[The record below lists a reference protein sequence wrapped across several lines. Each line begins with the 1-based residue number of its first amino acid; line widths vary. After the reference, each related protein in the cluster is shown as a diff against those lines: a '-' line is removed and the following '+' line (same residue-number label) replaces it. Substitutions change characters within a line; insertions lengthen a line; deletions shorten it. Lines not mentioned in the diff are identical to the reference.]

1 MKYLKLNY
9 ELIFIYILVLHTA
22 IFGGLFAI
30 DSNHWNYYLLLMVF
44 SFTVNSLI
52 LYSYNLLHNKKVE
65 KSINE
70 FKTLEDTIR
79 IADKTMPLFSQGLNK
94 KTAYI
99 IATTVKSM
107 TNAPS
112 VAITDKK
119 NVLAFIGEGCE
130 NHPVGYPIK
139 TKATLDALESGEI
152 KIIRSKK
159 EFNCTVNDCNCP
171 LESAIIVP
179 LSNKHEVIGSLK
191 IYETQKGELK
201 EEKIRLASGM
211 GKLLN
216 MQIEL
221 AELDRQTQLAT
232 SAKLEAL
239 QAQIN
244 PHFLFNALNTV
255 NMYITKDPKFARNLI
270 VKLSQLLR
278 YMLKNTGRFI
288 TLEEEIAHVE
298 NYIALENARF
308 QDKIEIIYDID
319 NKLSKLKIPMLSIQP
334 LVQNSILHGLLPKD
348 ENGTVTISAHEV
360 DKKVLISIIDN
371 GVGIKQVD
379 MEKVFTAGYGKG
391 CGVGVSNVNE
401 RLKILYGKDNGLEIR
416 SKYGTGT
423 KAYFSVPITEEG

>member
-9 ELIFIYILVLHTA
+9 ELILIYILVLHIA
-22 IFGGLFAI
+22 LFGGLFAI
-30 DSNHWNYYLLLMVF
+30 DSDHWNYYLILMISSF
-44 SFTVNSLI
+44 SVNSLI
-52 LYSYNLLHNKKVE
+52 LYFYNFFHTKKVE
-65 KSINE
+65 RSINE
-70 FKTLEDTIR
+70 YATLEDAIR
-79 IADKTMPLFSQGLNK
+79 IADKAIPLFYQGLNEE
-94 KTAYI
+94 TAYN

-119 NVLAFIGEGCE
+119 KVLAFIGEGCE
-130 NHPVGYPIK
+130 KHPVGYPIK
-139 TKATLDALESGEI
+139 TKATLDAIESGEI
-152 KIIRSKK
+152 KIIRSKE

-179 LSNKHEVIGSLK
+179 LSNKNEVIGSLK
-191 IYETQKGELK
+191 IYETSKGKIK
-201 EEKIRLASGM
+201 EDKIRLASGM

-221 AELDRQTQLAT
+221 AELDRQKQLAT
-232 SAKLEAL
+232 SAKLDAL

-255 NMYITKDPKFARNLI
+255 NMYITKDPKFARKLV
-270 VKLSQLLR
+270 VKLSLLLR

-288 TLEEEIAHVE
+288 TLKEEISHIE

-308 QDKIEIIYDID
+308 QDKIEVVYDID
-319 NKLSKLKIPMLSIQP
+319 NNLSKLKIPILSIQP

-348 ENGTVTISAHEV
+348 GKGKVTISVHKV
-360 DKKVLISIIDN
+360 DDKVLISIIDN
-371 GVGIKQVD
+371 GVGIKQND

-401 RLKILYGKDNGLEIR
+401 RLKILYGEAYGLEIR
-416 SKYGTGT
+416 SRFKTGT
-423 KAYFSVPITEEG
+423 KAYFSVPVNEEV

>member
-30 DSNHWNYYLLLMVF
+30 DSNHWNYYLILMVF

-65 KSINE
+65 KSMDE
-70 FKTLEDTIR
+70 FRTLEDTIR
-79 IADKTMPLFSQGLNK
+79 IADKTMPIFSQGLNEE
-94 KTAYI
+94 TALN
-99 IATTVKSM
+99 IATTVKNM
-107 TNAPS
+107 VNAPS
-112 VAITDKK
+112 VAITDRK
-119 NVLAFIGEGCE
+119 NVLAFIGVGCDK
-130 NHPVGYPIK
+130 HPIGYPIK
-139 TKATLDALESGEI
+139 TQATLDALESGQI
-152 KIIRSKK
+152 KIIRSKE

-179 LSNKHEVIGSLK
+179 LSNKNEVIGSLK
-191 IYETQKGELK
+191 IYETKKGK
-201 EEKIRLASGM
+201 IEEDKIRLASGM

-221 AELDRQTQLAT
+221 AELDRQRQLAT
-232 SAKLEAL
+232 SAKLDAL
-239 QAQIN
+239 QAQVN

-255 NMYITKDPKFARNLI
+255 NMYITKDPKYARRLV

-288 TLEEEIAHVE
+288 TLKEEISHIE
-298 NYIALENARF
+298 NYVTLENARF

-319 NKLSKLKIPMLSIQP
+319 NDLGKLKIPILSIQP
-334 LVQNSILHGLLPKD
+334 LVQNSILHGLIPK
-348 ENGTVTISAHEV
+348 EGKGSVTISAHKE
-360 DKKVLISIIDN
+360 DDRILITITDN
-371 GVGIKQVD
+371 GVGIKKGD

-401 RLKILYGKDNGLEIR
+401 RLKMLYGEEYGLEIR
-416 SKYGTGT
+416 SRQGIGT
-423 KAYFSVPITEEG
+423 KAYFSVPVEKEV